1 MMDKHTKDTL
11 LDILVDNHRSSPI
24 LFSFLSAI
32 LASIGLA
39 TDSYS
44 TIIGSM
50 LLSPIG
56 NLITVKNVYD
66 ILREANVPLKTKYQN
81 WMVSVIIVVA
91 IIIGVSYLV
100 GKLFNIVINP
110 FTNEPID
117 KNWPTEEMKSR
128 ADPMNVIYLIFIA
141 LTCAI
146 ALPLSILMN
155 SPVRLVAIGIATA
168 LVPPLANIGLSL
180 SIKSKTKEQ
189 QEYVRSAIR
198 TGIII
203 FLVNFVILW
212 LPSKYLLKVFIQQ
225 RNIFKTIENTL
236 VIR

>member
-1 MMDKHTKDTL
+1 MDKHTKDTL

-44 TIIGSM
+44 TVIGSM

-66 ILREANVPLKTKYQN
+66 ILREENVPLKTKYQN
-81 WMVSVIIVVA
+81 WMISVIIVIA

-100 GKLFNIVINP
+100 GKIFHIVINP

-189 QEYVRSAIR
+189 QEYVRAAIR

-225 RNIFKTIENTL
+225 RNVFKTIENT
-236 VIR
+236 VIMR

>member
-1 MMDKHTKDTL
+1 MDEQTKNVL
-11 LDILVDNHRSSPI
+11 LDILVDNHRSNPI

-39 TDSYS
+39 TNSYS

-66 ILREANVPLKTKYQN
+66 ILYEANVPLKEKYQN
-81 WMVSVIIVVA
+81 WMISVIIVVT
-91 IIIGVSYLV
+91 IIIGVSYLI
-100 GKLFNIVINP
+100 GKIFHIVINP
-110 FTNEPID
+110 FTKEPID

-180 SIKSKTKEQ
+180 SFKSKTKEQ
-189 QEYVRSAIR
+189 KDYDRSAIK

-203 FLVNFVILW
+203 FLVNFIILW
-212 LPSKYLLKVFIQQ
+212 LPSKYLLKIFINKK
-225 RNIFKTIENTL
+225 NIFKSIENTL
-236 VIR
+236 NFV

>member
-1 MMDKHTKDTL
+1 MDQITKSQL
-11 LDILVDNHRSSPI
+11 LEILVDNHRSNPL

-32 LASIGLA
+32 LGSIGLA

-56 NLITVKNVYD
+56 NLINVKNISD
-66 ILREANVPLKTKYQN
+66 ILSDANVHVKRKYQN
-81 WMVSVIIVVA
+81 WMITVIIVVG

-100 GKLFNIVINP
+100 GKIFHGVVNP
-110 FTNEPID
+110 FTKERLD
-117 KNWPTEEMKSR
+117 KNWPTKEMESR
-128 ADPMNVIYLIFIA
+128 ADPMNAIYLIFIA

-180 SIKSKTKEQ
+180 SIKSKTEQ
-189 QEYVRSAIR
+189 QQKYVRSAIR
-198 TGIII
+198 TGFAI
-203 FLVNFVILW
+203 FLINFIILW
-212 LPSKYLLKVFIQQ
+212 LPSKYLLKVFIQKK
-225 RNIFKTIENTL
+225 NMFKTFENML
-236 VIR
+236 NF

>member
-1 MMDKHTKDTL
+1 MDKHTKDTL

-81 WMVSVIIVVA
+81 WMIYVIIVVV
-91 IIIGVSYLV
+91 IIISVGYFV
-100 GKLFNIVINP
+100 GKIFPIVINP

-117 KNWPTEEMKSR
+117 KN
-128 ADPMNVIYLIFIA
+128 
-141 LTCAI
+141 
-146 ALPLSILMN
+146 
-155 SPVRLVAIGIATA
+155 
-168 LVPPLANIGLSL
+168 
-180 SIKSKTKEQ
+180 
-189 QEYVRSAIR
+189 
-198 TGIII
+198 
-203 FLVNFVILW
+203 
-212 LPSKYLLKVFIQQ
+212 
-225 RNIFKTIENTL
+225 
-236 VIR
+236 

>member
-1 MMDKHTKDTL
+1 MDENTKKIL
-11 LDILVDNHRSSPI
+11 LNILVENHRSNPI

-56 NLITVKNVYD
+56 NLITLKNVYD
-66 ILREANVPLKTKYQN
+66 LLLEAKVPLKRKYQN
-81 WMVSVIIVVA
+81 WIISVIIVVI

-100 GKLFNIVINP
+100 GKIFQLVINP
-110 FTNEPID
+110 FTNEPVD
-117 KNWPTEEMKSR
+117 KNWPTNEMKSR

-146 ALPLSILMN
+146 ALPLSTLMN
-155 SPVRLVAIGIATA
+155 SSVRLVAIGIATA

-180 SIKSKTKEQ
+180 SISSKTNEQ
-189 QEYVRSAIR
+189 KKYVKSAII
-198 TGIII
+198 TGSLI
-203 FLVNFVILW
+203 FVVNFLILW
-212 LPSKYLLKVFIQQ
+212 LPSKYLLKIFIQ
-225 RNIFKTIENTL
+225 RKNLFKTIENTL
-236 VIR
+236 NFRS